1 MIIRA
6 FLVVVTAIGMVGLA
20 IVGWIALHPAA
31 PPVPPIHVAA
41 APPPP
46 VSRVAYLAA
55 ARSLRAGTLLR
66 PEDLK
71 AVERD
76 PGAAV
81 PDAQT
86 DTSSHRS
93 DLIGC
98 LVREPIADGA
108 VIMQSSLLRPGDHG
122 FLAAVVRPGMLA
134 ETIGVDAISSVGG
147 LLWPGD
153 HVDAI
158 LTQELEDKSL
168 PNGKRLSADTVLSD
182 VRLVAIDQQ
191 LVQGAAPGS
200 AAQIP
205 RTATIEIAPAD
216 APRLAVA
223 IKLGQI
229 SLAVRGAPSSTAISQ
244 AAAVITSTG
253 HENGAGTVWAGDVS
267 PALGFG
273 QNGHAQSHLH
283 VYEGNAD
290 GKDFQF

>member
-20 IVGWIALHPAA
+20 IVGWIGLHPAA
-31 PPVPPIHVAA
+31 PPAPPVHVAA
-41 APPPP
+41 VPLPAPI
-46 VSRVAYLAA
+46 SKVAYLAA

-66 PEDLK
+66 PEDLR

-76 PGAAV
+76 PGVAV
-81 PDAQT
+81 SDAQT
-86 DTSSHRS
+86 DTPSHRS

-98 LVREPIADGA
+98 LVREPIADDA

-168 PNGKRLSADTVLSD
+168 PNGKRLSADTVLRD

-200 AAQIP
+200 ATQIP

-229 SLAVRGAPSSTAISQ
+229 SLAVRGAPSSTAASQ
-244 AAAVITSTG
+244 VTAATTTDHGNVP
-253 HENGAGTVWAGDVS
+253 GTVWAGDVS

>member
-6 FLVVVTAIGMVGLA
+6 LLLVVSVVGLLGLSA
-20 IVGWIALHPAA
+20 VAWIGLHPAPPAA
-31 PPVPPIHVAA
+31 PVHIAA

-46 VSRVAYLAA
+46 PVAHVTYLAA
-55 ARSLRAGTLLR
+55 ARSLRPGTLLR
-66 PEDLK
+66 PEDIK
-71 AVERD
+71 TVERD
-76 PGAAV
+76 AGAIL
-81 PDAQT
+81 PDAQI
-86 DTSSHRS
+86 DTPSHRS
-93 DLIGC
+93 DLVGS
-98 LVREPIADGA
+98 LVREPIAEGA
-108 VIMQSSLLRPGDHG
+108 IIAQSQLLRPGDHG
-122 FLAAVVRPGMLA
+122 FLAAVIRPGMLA

-158 LTQELEDKSL
+158 LTQQLDDKSL
-168 PNGKRLSADTVLSD
+168 SNGKRMSAETILRD

-191 LVQGAAPGS
+191 LVQGATPGS
-200 AAQIP
+200 PAQIP
-205 RTATIEIAPAD
+205 RTATIEVSPEE

-229 SLAVRGAPSSTAISQ
+229 SLAVRGAPSTDGGGTT
-244 AAAVITSTG
+244 AAAVPSPS
-253 HENGAGTVWAGDVS
+253 GTVWAGDVS

>member
-1 MIIRA
+1 
-6 FLVVVTAIGMVGLA
+6 
-20 IVGWIALHPAA
+20 
-31 PPVPPIHVAA
+31 
-41 APPPP
+41 
-46 VSRVAYLAA
+46 
-55 ARSLRAGTLLR
+55 
-66 PEDLK
+66 
-71 AVERD
+71 
-76 PGAAV
+76 
-81 PDAQT
+81 
-86 DTSSHRS
+86 
-93 DLIGC
+93 
-98 LVREPIADGA
+98 
-108 VIMQSSLLRPGDHG
+108 
-122 FLAAVVRPGMLA
+122 MLA

-158 LTQELEDKSL
+158 LTQVLEDKSL
-168 PNGKRLSADTVLSD
+168 PNGKRLSADTVLKD

-205 RTATIEIAPAD
+205 RTATIEIEPAD

-229 SLAVRGAPSSTAISQ
+229 SLAVRGAPSSS
-244 AAAVITSTG
+244 TSTSPQAPTADP
-253 HENGAGTVWAGDVS
+253 HRPDASGTVWAGDVS

>member
-6 FLVVVTAIGMVGLA
+6 LLLVVTAFGMIGLA
-20 IVGWIALHPAA
+20 VVGWIGLHLAA
-31 PPVPPIHVAA
+31 PPVVRAQAA
-41 APPPP
+41 ISPPPRP
-46 VSRVAYLAA
+46 IVHVTYLAA
-55 ARSLRAGTLLR
+55 AHILRAGTLLR
-66 PEDLK
+66 PEDLR

-76 PGAAV
+76 PSTAL
-81 PDAQT
+81 PEAQT
-86 DTSSHRS
+86 DTPSHRS

-98 LVREPIADGA
+98 LIREPIPDGII
-108 VIMQSSLLRPGDHG
+108 IMQSNLLRPGDHG

-158 LTQELEDKSL
+158 LIQELEDKSL
-168 PNGKRLSADTVLSD
+168 PNGKRLSADIVLRD

-191 LVQGAAPGS
+191 LVQGASPGS
-200 AAQIP
+200 SAQIP
-205 RTATIEIAPAD
+205 RTATIEITPAD

-229 SLAVRGAPSSTAISQ
+229 SLAVRGAPSATSASTTAI
-244 AAAVITSTG
+244 INPRLPETS
-253 HENGAGTVWAGDVS
+253 GTVWAGDVS

-273 QNGHAQSHLH
+273 QNGHTQSHLH
-283 VYEGNAD
+283 VYEGDAD

>member
-1 MIIRA
+1 MVIRA
-6 FLVVVTAIGMVGLA
+6 LLLVVTALGLLGLSVVAWIG
-20 IVGWIALHPAA
+20 LHPAL
-31 PPVPPIHVAA
+31 PVVPVHVAA
-41 APPPP
+41 ASPPPP
-46 VSRVAYLAA
+46 VTRVKYLAA

-71 AVERD
+71 TVERD
-76 PGAAV
+76 AGAIL
-81 PDAQT
+81 PDAQI
-86 DTSSHRS
+86 DTPSHRS

-98 LVREPIADGA
+98 LVRETIEDGA
-108 VIMQSSLLRPGDHG
+108 IIVQSQLLRPGDHG

-158 LTQELEDKSL
+158 LTQELEDRSL
-168 PNGKRLSADTVLSD
+168 PNGERLSADIVLRD

-191 LVQGAAPGS
+191 LVQGAAPGTS
-200 AAQIP
+200 AQIP
-205 RTATIEIAPAD
+205 RTATIEISPED

-229 SLAVRGAPSSTAISQ
+229 SLAVRGAPMATPAGVT
-244 AAAVITSTG
+244 AAAAATDPRPS
-253 HENGAGTVWAGDVS
+253 GTVWAGDVS